1 MICLIKRRLPSP
13 KFPEDAGLKILGV
26 PTPDACGFYRIIQP
40 CTELC
45 EEYPDMFVSAKF
57 LNLNEQDVG
66 LSSVSDADIIFIQ
79 RGAPNNPSKVLQI
92 LHLARSL
99 GKMIIYDLDD
109 YWAVP
114 KWNPAYRLWTQ
125 TNLEYYIKQ
134 VLRDSTVITCTTNKF
149 KEEIEKY
156 TDKPT
161 YIVRNAISRKHKNWS
176 LEKKESSLVRIG
188 WVGGIHHMRDVEV
201 VRGIGKWLIEKF
213 ENVSLTL
220 VGYKKDGNKLKE
232 KVVGKTREAELV
244 PTPLPKKSIMHE
256 RYAKVLFDEDNI
268 GFTPLEYSTDRVH
281 LVEGAIPTKYGK
293 FFADFDIVIA
303 FLENNIFNTMKS
315 EIKIAEAIIYKSAF
329 ISTDIKPYNEWIRN
343 EENGYLCNTI
353 KEWKNALRRLIKDKE
368 HRLKVAENLSSE
380 YREMFD
386 MKNQA
391 KTLKD
396 IIEDNY
402 DSRYQF
408 EITKSPKMEN

>member
-1 MICLIKRRLPSP
+1 MRKEEVEPQIIEKHFMIEKDCVDAEIDFKYKKDNNRKIKNSDLLFIDNRYKASALKKELSKHGPNVFKYILINKTEEYKEESDIAINGFLNENKDWVLHRNFNINHDGGMICLIKRRLPSP

-176 LEKKESSLVRIG
+176 LEKKESILVRSG
-188 WVGGIHHMRDVEV
+188 WVGGIHHIAYKVSDIDQVVNEWKKRDVEFLTDNIIDCPDDKL
-201 VRGIGKWLIEKF
+201 RQIFTKPLDYLGGIIIELIERGSKGF
-213 ENVSLTL
+213 CEKSV
-220 VGYKKDGNKLKE
+220 KDLMN
-232 KVVGKTREAELV
+232 
-244 PTPLPKKSIMHE
+244 
-256 RYAKVLFDEDNI
+256 
-268 GFTPLEYSTDRVH
+268 STKG
-281 LVEGAIPTKYGK
+281 L
-293 FFADFDIVIA
+293 
-303 FLENNIFNTMKS
+303 
-315 EIKIAEAIIYKSAF
+315 
-329 ISTDIKPYNEWIRN
+329 
-343 EENGYLCNTI
+343 
-353 KEWKNALRRLIKDKE
+353 
-368 HRLKVAENLSSE
+368 
-380 YREMFD
+380 
-386 MKNQA
+386 
-391 KTLKD
+391 
-396 IIEDNY
+396 
-402 DSRYQF
+402 
-408 EITKSPKMEN
+408 